1 MVFPGSTLSKQP
13 PEAIMSAELVETS
26 ALYARMNAEIDTA
39 WAEEIAGDLC
49 KRSFSDPHWEKKLG
63 AVIGLE
69 KVVLFG
75 LPIVVSRKMQ
85 YSKVDPLFS
94 RELFIRHALV
104 EGEWHSVQQ
113 FEKRNKEI
121 IAELAEIAERTRN
134 PGLIPD
140 EDDLFRFFNNR
151 IPLDVFSTRSFEG
164 WWKSV
169 KVEQPELLT
178 ISQEK
183 LFGERVE
190 VPTEDDNPTLWL
202 QDGQQLKLSYR
213 FDPGALDDGVTVEVP
228 VELLSSVSPESFDW
242 LVPGMRPELVTEL
255 IRTLPK
261 VIRRNVVPAADW
273 ARKILDLLPDQ
284 PNGNLTTV
292 LASNLQRL
300 SGVKIE
306 ASDFDVEKLPTS
318 LRMSYRIVDESGQ
331 QLGLDND
338 VERLRS
344 KLKDQSRGAV
354 AKVAVKINSD
364 LERDL
369 ETWDFDELP
378 EEITLEVGANRV
390 SAFPTLVKVKK
401 KQVAIKVFSQ
411 RSDQL
416 TQHPLGVS
424 ELIRMAIPSVAKYVE
439 QHLSGEEKLA
449 LAALQY
455 SSVETFVQD
464 LYLAMAQ
471 KEIRSLQP
479 QGLILTRKEFEKA
492 RDNVSANALE
502 RAFEVAKQLSE
513 ISKTQRD
520 ALKSISN
527 ANAMAFLTV
536 LSAEKEHVAALSPKN
551 LVSETGLDRLA
562 RLPLYLKAI
571 TERVRK
577 LEENPGRDREASQ
590 ELAKALSLFESAG
603 GAIPLPLGSGESL
616 QQVRWLLEELR
627 ISLFA
632 QSLGTSESVSVQR
645 IKKVLLP

>member
-1 MVFPGSTLSKQP
+1 
-13 PEAIMSAELVETS
+13 
-26 ALYARMNAEIDTA
+26 
-39 WAEEIAGDLC
+39 
-49 KRSFSDPHWEKKLG
+49 
-63 AVIGLE
+63 
-69 KVVLFG
+69 
-75 LPIVVSRKMQ
+75 
-85 YSKVDPLFS
+85 
-94 RELFIRHALV
+94 
-104 EGEWHSVQQ
+104 
-113 FEKRNKEI
+113 
-121 IAELAEIAERTRN
+121 
-134 PGLIPD
+134 
-140 EDDLFRFFNNR
+140 
-151 IPLDVFSTRSFEG
+151 
-164 WWKSV
+164 
-169 KVEQPELLT
+169 
-178 ISQEK
+178 
-183 LFGERVE
+183 
-190 VPTEDDNPTLWL
+190 
-202 QDGQQLKLSYR
+202 
-213 FDPGALDDGVTVEVP
+213 
-228 VELLSSVSPESFDW
+228 
-242 LVPGMRPELVTEL
+242 
-255 IRTLPK
+255 
-261 VIRRNVVPAADW
+261 
-273 ARKILDLLPDQ
+273 
-284 PNGNLTTV
+284 
-292 LASNLQRL
+292 
-300 SGVKIE
+300 
-306 ASDFDVEKLPTS
+306 
-318 LRMSYRIVDESGQ
+318 MSYRIVDESGQ

-344 KLKDQSRGAV
+344 KLNDQSRGAV

-390 SAFPTLVKVKK
+390 SAFPTLVKLKK
-401 KQVAIKVFSQ
+401 KQVAIRVFSQ

-455 SSVETFVQD
+455 SSVEGFVQD
-464 LYLAMAQ
+464 LFLAMAQ
-471 KEIRSLQP
+471 QEIRKRQP
-479 QGLILTRKEFEKA
+479 NGLILTRKDFEKA
-492 RDNVSANALE
+492 RDSVSANALE

-513 ISKTQRD
+513 ISKAQRD

-536 LSAEKEHVAALSPKN
+536 LSAEKEHVAELSPKN

-562 RLPLYLKAI
+562 RLPLYFKAI
-571 TERVRK
+571 SERVRK

-645 IKKVLLP
+645 IKKVLVP